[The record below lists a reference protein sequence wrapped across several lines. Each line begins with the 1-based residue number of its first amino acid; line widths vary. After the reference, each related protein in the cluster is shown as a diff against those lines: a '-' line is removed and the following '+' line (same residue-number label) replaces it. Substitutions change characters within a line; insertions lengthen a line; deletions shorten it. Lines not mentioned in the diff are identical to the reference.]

1 MLAAD
6 QHAALKL
13 LAAAAHGC
21 TVPCLLNSGCSVAS
35 LRHLARQRLAIAD
48 RVRVS
53 REPKSGTIV
62 RFRISKAGR
71 QALQD
76 GRHIRHKNLVR
87 LAILLLFV
95 VGMVAGMYVG
105 AFVLPHA

>member
-13 LAAAAHGC
+13 LADSAHGC
-21 TVPCLLNSGCSVAS
+21 TVPVLLDSGCSVAS
-35 LRHLARQRLAIAD
+35 LRRLTRQRLAIAD

-53 REPKSGTIV
+53 REPKAGTVV

-71 QALQD
+71 QSLQD
-76 GRHIRHKNLVR
+76 GRNTRHKNLVR
-87 LAILLLFV
+87 LAILVLFV
-95 VGMVAGMYVG
+95 IGMVAGMYVG